1 MVADSHIQ
9 YVSLPQKNI
18 PNDHASFDDYRF
30 TCSRLLTT
38 IYYTDALHLVANIQG
53 SVSFSSNTLV
63 MTDIIEEEKSSHEER
78 TVYENGREELPC
90 GS

>member
-9 YVSLPQKNI
+9 YVSLPQNKR
-18 PNDHASFDDYRF
+18 SCQFDDYRF
-30 TCSRLLTT
+30 TCSCLPTT

>member
-1 MVADSHIQ
+1 MHI
-9 YVSLPQKNI
+9 PQEA
-18 PNDHASFDDYRF
+18 PLFVL
-30 TCSRLLTT
+30 TCSYPCIVLLAVTGYTVRFDLYGFWATT
-38 IYYTDALHLVANIQG
+38 IYLVANIQG